1 MPGYRSAI
9 PRNLSA
15 DVKIEFRFEKDNM
28 AYAMWGIVL
37 GLMLLIGASLRR
49 YRRRLLR
56 KRETRWLD
64 EHHVIERLRKQLG
77 R

>member
-9 PRNLSA
+9 SLPRNLSA
-15 DVKIEFRFEKDNM
+15 DAKIEFEKDDM
-28 AYAMWGIVL
+28 TYAMWGIVL
-37 GLMLLIGASLRR
+37 GLVLLIGASLRR

-64 EHHVIERLRKQLG
+64 EHHVMDRLRKQFG